1 MARCARCVN
10 KSSLTA
16 VSPELTAVL
25 RHRFIALLAATIVVC
40 AFAQSGGRVQTPA
53 PVKDYTVSFFSD
65 EGYPHVRVQGA
76 SADLRDPTH
85 VKLGDMILT
94 VFTGQADREIETVL
108 IAPTAIVEPE
118 PEIVAGPDTVR
129 LERSDLYLTGEDWS
143 YEHRE
148 RRVHIR
154 RNARIV
160 FNAPIA
166 DLLK

>member
-1 MARCARCVN
+1 M
-10 KSSLTA
+10 
-16 VSPELTAVL
+16 L
-25 RHRFIALLAATIVVC
+25 RFRPIALLASSLAVGAI
-40 AFAQSGGRVQTPA
+40 AQSGGRVQTPA
-53 PVKDYTVSFFSD
+53 PVKDYTVSFFSE

-76 SADLRDPTH
+76 SADLRDPAH

-118 PEIVAGPDTVR
+118 PEVVSGPDTVR
-129 LERSDLYLTGEDWS
+129 LERSDLNLTGEDWS

-160 FNAPIA
+160 FNAPLA